1 MAKRR
6 RRRPPVIDPTANV
19 IALSQAANKRV
30 DDLSAAAD
38 ALERERI
45 RRVEDLSF
53 LRAEHNRQIMD
64 IHAHHDEQLH
74 DMEMRAINGLGQR
87 TMALEKSSYESSGK
101 GQGIS
106 ATWAA
111 VLGAA
116 GLASTLILIGLFVFG
131 GRSNNTTPTAPQ
143 QPTYSP
149 AAPGTMVPS
158 QPTQPAAR

>member
-19 IALSQAANKRV
+19 IALSQAASKRT
-30 DDLSAAAD
+30 DDLAAASE

-45 RRVEDLSF
+45 RRVEDLSY

-64 IHAHHDEQLH
+64 IHARHDEQLH

-111 VLGAA
+111 VIGAA
-116 GLASTLILIGLFVFG
+116 GLAGTLIMIGLFVFG
-131 GRSNNTTPTAPQ
+131 GRGNTASTTPQ
-143 QPTYSP
+143 QPTYAP
-149 AAPGTMVPS
+149 AAPGTLVPS
-158 QPTQPAAR
+158 QPAQPTAR